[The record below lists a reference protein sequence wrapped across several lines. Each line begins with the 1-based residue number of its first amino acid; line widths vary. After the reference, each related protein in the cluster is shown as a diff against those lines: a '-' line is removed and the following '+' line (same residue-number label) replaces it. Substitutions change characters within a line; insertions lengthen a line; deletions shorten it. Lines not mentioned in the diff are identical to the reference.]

1 MLRHKRW
8 RREQIIQKAKRTRRE
23 NERRARYQRMGGQGE
38 PPPLRWGSLF
48 DAVVEKA
55 DEDEGMSVGQS
66 GAGCDAAEEALVQA
80 APQSNESFAT
90 HYRRSTSM
98 LTLKKPIRIRTR
110 RARRKRD
117 KFITPDL
124 VLVAGKKIRF
134 VACADNP
141 LSRAEHLRAEYAEIE
156 NGHQAKVMQLL
167 QRAYFVAA
175 QFRHRPRE
183 FERFQAHPFWKRQQ
197 PRDRSTSKWVLYFI
211 MQATTTND
219 RKRARQYAAIL
230 DGLMEDEVETSA
242 VAPRIKELGGI
253 DAAYEAMQARTCG

>member
-1 MLRHKRW
+1 
-8 RREQIIQKAKRTRRE
+8 
-23 NERRARYQRMGGQGE
+23 
-38 PPPLRWGSLF
+38 
-48 DAVVEKA
+48 
-55 DEDEGMSVGQS
+55 
-66 GAGCDAAEEALVQA
+66 
-80 APQSNESFAT
+80 
-90 HYRRSTSM
+90 M

-134 VACADNP
+134 VACPDNP

-183 FERFQAHPFWKRQQ
+183 FERFQAHPFWKQWRQG

-219 RKRARQYAAIL
+219 RNRARKYATIL
-230 DGLMEDEVETSA
+230 G
-242 VAPRIKELGGI
+242 RI
-253 DAAYEAMQARTCG
+253 DA